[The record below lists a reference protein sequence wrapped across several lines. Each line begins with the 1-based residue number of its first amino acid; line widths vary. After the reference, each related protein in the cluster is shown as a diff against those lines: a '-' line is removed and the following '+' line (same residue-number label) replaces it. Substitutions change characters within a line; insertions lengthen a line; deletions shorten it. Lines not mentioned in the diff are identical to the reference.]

1 MKRIVIW
8 TLALVMGTQY
18 AQAQGAGL
26 SQGEAVK
33 TPSYTPQTKRKT
45 CSQCG
50 ITMGNV
56 TYPWQHESW
65 CPYYRSSGSSSSTRK
80 STSSYGTYTAA
91 SAASYALGSVLSG
104 LISQGFN
111 RKSKMDKRIEAYNQ
125 RQAEEEKRRAETRG
139 ACRSRR
145 PDPRRTPYRD
155 S

>member
-1 MKRIVIW
+1 MKR
-8 TLALVMGTQY
+8 TLLTFALLVALTIG

-26 SQGEAVK
+26 SQGQAVK
-33 TPSYTPQTKRKT
+33 QTTANPTTTRKT
-45 CSQCG
+45 CSHCG
-50 ITMGNV
+50 ITMGNI
-56 TYPWQHESW
+56 TYAWQHESW

-125 RQAEEEKRRAETRG
+125 RQAEEEKRRAGRKNI
-139 ACRSRR
+139 
-145 PDPRRTPYRD
+145 
-155 S
+155 